1 MNSDGLTIRCEKD
14 IDLKLR
20 AVIIEFTRWLRSKY
34 VFPIKVTVFIKNKY
48 KSKSNDKERFFS
60 SFVMPNK
67 ERGNPHIRIEVKNDM
82 YDTIELR
89 EYVVYSIAYE
99 VMIYMQWIKKL
110 QFCDRDAEKQA
121 NKLVELFIEERKDD
135 LTITNKEKKMLELAD
150 KKFNNKEFDKA
161 ISIYKEMIKNDYYY
175 IEWAYGSIAYCY
187 DCLENYNESLVYY
200 DKALKNNKDSVIYMN
215 KGFALQALEKHKEAI
230 ENFDKSI
237 KIKPCK
243 EAYVFKADSQGRIK
257 NFKEAIE
264 CCNEALKLDENYD
277 VPYNRKG
284 QFLYEIGE
292 LKEAKRMFLKAI
304 SLNPDY
310 ADAYYN
316 LALAHMK
323 LDDLKLSIK
332 YLNKSIKLDEEYRR
346 YAEED
351 GIWSINYMK

>member
-1 MNSDGLTIRCEKD
+1 MNSDGLRIRCEKD

-48 KSKSNDKERFFS
+48 KSKSNDKERFSS
-60 SFVMPNK
+60 SFVIPNK

-110 QFCDRDAEKQA
+110 EFCDRDDEKQA
-121 NKLVELFIEERKDD
+121 NKLVDLFIEERGDD
-135 LTITNKEKKMLELAD
+135 LTVTNKEKKMLELAD
-150 KKFNNKEFDKA
+150 KKFNNKDFDKA

-175 IEWAYGSIAYCY
+175 SGWVYSSIAYCY
-187 DCLENYNESLVYY
+187 DCLENYNEALVYY

-215 KGFALQALEKHKEAI
+215 KGFALQSLEKHKEAI
-230 ENFDKSI
+230 ENFDESI
-237 KIKPCK
+237 KIKPSK

-277 VPYNRKG
+277 IPYNRKG
-284 QFLYEIGE
+284 QFLYDIGE
-292 LKEAKRMFLKAI
+292 FKEAKKMFLKAI
-304 SLNPDY
+304 SISPDY

-316 LALAHMK
+316 LALVYMK
-323 LDDLKLSIK
+323 LDDFKLSIK
-332 YLNKSIKLDEEYRR
+332 YLNKAIKLDEEYRR
-346 YAEED
+346 YAEEE
-351 GIWSINYMK
+351 GVWKNYIK